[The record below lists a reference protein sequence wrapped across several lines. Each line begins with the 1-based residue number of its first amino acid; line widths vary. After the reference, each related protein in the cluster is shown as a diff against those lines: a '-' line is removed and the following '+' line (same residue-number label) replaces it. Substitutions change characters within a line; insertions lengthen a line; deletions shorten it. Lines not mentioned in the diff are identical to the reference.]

1 MSLAV
6 PAPAPAAPLRRG
18 QAWLWAGLI
27 VAAGIFIYWP
37 ALRGGWLW
45 DDDTEITRN
54 PILGDPAGWWK
65 IWIKPTGPDYFPL
78 KTFLQW
84 CEWHLWRDQ
93 VLYYHLVSLG
103 FHLAGALLV
112 WRLLAKIGLRRA
124 YWGGLLFAIHPLCV
138 ESVAWISELKNVMS
152 LPLLLLALTAYAG
165 SEPGKRGYGWAL
177 GWFAAALLCKTSGVM
192 LPAVLLLYA
201 WWRRGRW
208 SPADIFASAPFLALA
223 VILGAVTVWFQ
234 QHRSIA
240 APAFLPSAPLWRMAC
255 AGLIATFY
263 FCKALLPVGLLP
275 IYPRWSVDPARAV
288 EFLPWLVALGLGAW
302 LWARRDRAGRHAL
315 FGLGFF
321 FINLAPVLG
330 FVAISHLRFTWTMDH
345 LSYVALI
352 GLVGVAVAGADRL
365 LQPGAFGFAATGVAL
380 LLAMQSHSYARNYR
394 SEVALWEYTLS
405 RNPHA
410 WLAETN
416 LGSYL
421 LADGRTEEA
430 LRLLQA
436 SVQEN
441 PDFAQARNNLGNGLR
456 QAGRLPEATASYR
469 RAVELRPEG
478 AEFHNNLA
486 LALAAAGQRDEAIAE
501 LETAVRLKPGFGEA
515 RNNLGVYLAR
525 AGRTDEATR
534 QFEEAVRAD
543 PDNAEAHA
551 NWGAMLL
558 AAGRRA
564 VALREIREALR
575 LNPTLINAQKLLD
588 RAQAQRGPKAD
599 LAPSP

>member
-1 MSLAV
+1 
-6 PAPAPAAPLRRG
+6 
-18 QAWLWAGLI
+18 
-27 VAAGIFIYWP
+27 
-37 ALRGGWLW
+37 
-45 DDDTEITRN
+45 
-54 PILGDPAGWWK
+54 
-65 IWIKPTGPDYFPL
+65 
-78 KTFLQW
+78 
-84 CEWHLWRDQ
+84 
-93 VLYYHLVSLG
+93 
-103 FHLAGALLV
+103 
-112 WRLLAKIGLRRA
+112 
-124 YWGGLLFAIHPLCV
+124 
-138 ESVAWISELKNVMS
+138 
-152 LPLLLLALTAYAG
+152 
-165 SEPGKRGYGWAL
+165 
-177 GWFAAALLCKTSGVM
+177 
-192 LPAVLLLYA
+192 
-201 WWRRGRW
+201 
-208 SPADIFASAPFLALA
+208 
-223 VILGAVTVWFQ
+223 
-234 QHRSIA
+234 
-240 APAFLPSAPLWRMAC
+240 
-255 AGLIATFY
+255 LIATFY